1 MKLSKLIFSV
11 SSLIKHFKKKKTYLL
26 YGVRVRETWRGEQ
39 RRDGG
44 ERREAEDGGGGVA
57 AMRGALKP

>member
-1 MKLSKLIFSV
+1 MGLGL
-11 SSLIKHFKKKKTYLL
+11 
-26 YGVRVRETWRGEQ
+26 RETWRGEQ